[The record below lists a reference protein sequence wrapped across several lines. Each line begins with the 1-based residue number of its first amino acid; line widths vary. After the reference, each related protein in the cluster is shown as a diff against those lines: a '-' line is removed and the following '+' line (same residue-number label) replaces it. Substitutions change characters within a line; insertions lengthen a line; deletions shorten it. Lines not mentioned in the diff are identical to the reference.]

1 MKTSKKW
8 ITYFPENATQ
18 PFLNACAGIATQS
31 CHRRWKH
38 RLLLTVFQRG
48 CWEKSL
54 NNERHSREPQH
65 SLLPEQ
71 SENPL
76 FLGGGELKRCTCI
89 FSCVSGIVMV
99 ITAGRLSPKWG
110 KKYAREEMREEEVK
124 MKLAPS
130 AKLRRR
136 AEGAACCCRELS
148 GLSDCGFWWINLQLM
163 WSPRRTCRTDGAEL
177 LEPVHWS
184 RPAKQT
190 GGAHTQV
197 GGQDGSTGVGIDAA
211 LGLPCIRANFRF
223 TSIKKK
229 SFLNS
234 SFVLNLS
241 VK

>member
-1 MKTSKKW
+1 MHWHS
-8 ITYFPENATQ
+8 N
-18 PFLNACAGIATQS
+18 
-31 CHRRWKH
+31 
-38 RLLLTVFQRG
+38 TVMPPTVEVQTFVDCVSEG
-48 CWEKSL
+48 MLGKKSL
-54 NNERHSREPQH
+54 NNERHSRESQH

-76 FLGGGELKRCTCI
+76 FLGCGELKRCKCI

-99 ITAGRLSPKWG
+99 ITMGRLSPKCSR
-110 KKYAREEMREEEVK
+110 KYAREEMREEEVK
-124 MKLAPS
+124 MKLIPS
-130 AKLRRR
+130 AKLHRR
-136 AEGAACCCRELS
+136 AGGAACCCRELS

-211 LGLPCIRANFRF
+211 LGLPCIKANFRF
-223 TSIKKK
+223 TSIKKC
-229 SFLNS
+229 FLKN
-234 SFVLNLS
+234 SFVINLS
-241 VK
+241 VKYPSSFWPPYIPFSPPKRTWCY